1 MLLHEALD
9 FATGVDH
16 ILTQFGGSVL
26 VVGAVEPE
34 EEHFCS
40 WWLIPAILPYV
51 VIPKITQNY
60 AVKNFLTDLKV
71 VCCVCTVVSARHSIY
86 FEKHRLSLV
95 ILWNQP
101 ATVIVVSTV
110 RLGDQCPIEYQPVI
124 TSPGGH
130 PNKDGRTRDSS
141 SALMRVHQSSF
152 PMDDRM
158 TNTTTVCIHH
168 Q

>member
-1 MLLHEALD
+1 MEPACYRNSSVNREA
-9 FATGVDH
+9 
-16 ILTQFGGSVL
+16 
-26 VVGAVEPE
+26 
-34 EEHFCS
+34 
-40 WWLIPAILPYV
+40 
-51 VIPKITQNY
+51 
-60 AVKNFLTDLKV
+60 
-71 VCCVCTVVSARHSIY
+71 
-86 FEKHRLSLV
+86 
-95 ILWNQP
+95 
-101 ATVIVVSTV
+101 
-110 RLGDQCPIEYQPVI
+110 GDQCPIEYQLVI